1 MEMVDFGP
9 GLIAVGAGLA
19 VGLAALGT
27 AIAQASIGAAGLGLM
42 AEKDGKEGQVLIM
55 LALPETIVILGFVV
69 AFFLLG
75 KIAG

>member
-1 MEMVDFGP
+1 MVDFGP

>member
-1 MEMVDFGP
+1 MVDLGP

-27 AIAQASIGAAGLGLM
+27 AMAQASIGAAGLGLM

-55 LALPETIVILGFVV
+55 LALPETIVILGFVI

-75 KIAG
+75 KMV

>member
-1 MEMVDFGP
+1 MVDFGP
-9 GLIAVGAGLA
+9 GLIAIGAGLA

-27 AIAQASIGAAGLGLM
+27 AMAQASIGAAGLGLM

-55 LALPETIVILGFVV
+55 LALPETIVILGFVI

-75 KIAG
+75 KMGG

>member
-1 MEMVDFGP
+1 MVDFGP

-27 AIAQASIGAAGLGLM
+27 GLAQSNIGAAGLGLM

-55 LALPETIVILGFVV
+55 LALPETIVILGFVI

-75 KIAG
+75 KMV